1 MFRKTKSIEIYR
13 KELTPREHIA
23 TFHEANVN
31 VTYGD
36 KPAIPIIT
44 VRKKATKNATKTK
57 TNCLFVSV

>member
-1 MFRKTKSIEIYR
+1 MHRKGLRS
-13 KELTPREHIA
+13 KEYIA
-23 TFHEANVN
+23 TFHEARIN
-31 VTYGD
+31 VTYRD

>member
-1 MFRKTKSIEIYR
+1 MHRKGLTS
-13 KELTPREHIA
+13 KEYIA
-23 TFHEANVN
+23 TFHEARIK
-31 VTYGD
+31 VTYRD